1 MIAILAG
8 AHGLGEASPD
18 RALQRA
24 FGPDKVE
31 HLGPLWVVRD
41 AGVWI
46 LWLSKATMLFPRHP
60 KLLVALFWT
69 RERIAEPSKRYMTR
83 AHQPPLVEW

>member
-1 MIAILAG
+1 MTAILAG
-8 AHGLGEASPD
+8 AHGLDEASPD

-41 AGVWI
+41 ARV
-46 LWLSKATMLFPRHP
+46 
-60 KLLVALFWT
+60 
-69 RERIAEPSKRYMTR
+69 
-83 AHQPPLVEW
+83 